1 MSTKLRKGPHGELLT
16 FYRGIPNQTQPLCFH
31 KKSWSSKIWGWRENI
46 KFREMN
52 APQLLVCSSRPG
64 CGNNS
69 PKYDSENWFAKG
81 SSNFC
86 LVCEWVCLCL
96 MGKLFCF
103 IPKDG
108 WRNKWYLG
116 AICWTFSDRIPECNV
131 IFCKSSCLW

>member
-1 MSTKLRKGPHGELLT
+1 MIGMSTKLKKGPHDGELLT

-31 KKSWSSKIWGWRENI
+31 RSPGPPRSGGGENI

-86 LVCEWVCLCL
+86 LVCE
-96 MGKLFCF
+96 
-103 IPKDG
+103 
-108 WRNKWYLG
+108 
-116 AICWTFSDRIPECNV
+116 
-131 IFCKSSCLW
+131 